1 MPNEVTISL
10 SAVLGFA
17 GFLIQAALTMGAIIF
32 SHGQL
37 TQRVRSVEEKQKDH
51 GMLAT
56 SVTRLETEM
65 DGVAREIKGLRED
78 FRRVLDEFTRGQ
90 IRGARS

>member
-1 MPNEVTISL
+1 MPGEVTVSL
-10 SAVLGFA
+10 SVVFGFA
-17 GFLIQAALTMGAIIF
+17 GFLLQAALTMGAIIF

-37 TQRVRSVEEKQKDH
+37 TQRVRAVEDKQKDH
-51 GMLAT
+51 GALAT

-65 DGVAREIKGLRED
+65 EGVSREIKGLRED

-90 IRGARS
+90 VRSARS